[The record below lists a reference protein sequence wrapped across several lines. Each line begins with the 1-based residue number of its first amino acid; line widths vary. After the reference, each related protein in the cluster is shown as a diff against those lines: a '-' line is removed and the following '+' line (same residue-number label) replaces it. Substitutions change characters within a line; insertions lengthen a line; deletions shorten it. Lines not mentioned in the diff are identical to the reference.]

1 MCFGISNDD
10 VVWQAVY
17 AALHDAE
24 GELSAAIADMD
35 IFDNVL
41 SPAHI
46 QRFAQHIEAAPMVVD
61 PSMLA

>member
-1 MCFGISNDD
+1 M
-10 VVWQAVY
+10 WQAVY

-24 GELSAAIADMD
+24 GELSAAVADMD

-46 QRFAQHIEAAPMVVD
+46 QRYAQHIEAAPIVSN
-61 PSMLA
+61 PSTSV